1 MENRKAKR
9 VIEAA
14 LFTSPGTVPLKEL
27 ARIIGINI
35 AEARVLVNE
44 LTHDYEAKDTSLEIR
59 GEADGVR
66 MAVKKGYEDFVG
78 HMAAASELSKSVMKT
93 LAYVAYRQPVKQ
105 SEVINFRN
113 SKAYEHIG
121 LLVEKGFIKKEKR
134 GITFI
139 LSTTPKFREY
149 FWKNAEAKKEAIMPK
164 TQQQAQ
170 QATAVTAASSN
181 SAENGS
187 GRNR

>member
-14 LFTSPGTVPLKEL
+14 LFTAPGTVPLKEL
-27 ARIIGINI
+27 AGAINMNI

-44 LTHDYEAKDTSLEIR
+44 LIHNYEAKDTSLEIR
-59 GEADGVR
+59 NEAEGIR
-66 MAVKKGYEDFVG
+66 MTIKKEYEDFVS

-149 FWKNAEAKKEAIMPK
+149 FGKNAEAKKGAIMPK
-164 TQQQAQ
+164 AQ
-170 QATAVTAASSN
+170 PNPQEGTAVSTASSN
-181 SAENGS
+181 SAVNGS
-187 GRNR
+187 AGN